1 MVGMQDLGKSPAG
14 KTSLWTWVGGAVAG
28 VAVGA
33 GIWFVATDRSN
44 QTPPGSETGTET
56 AADPA
61 DPAPTETPAEAPAE
75 TPAAID
81 IIAPSIDTVRA
92 EADGSVLIAGA
103 AAPAAKVQVLVD
115 GAVAGTGEADAQGKF
130 ATFLNLGASAK
141 PRVLTLM
148 AEGSDGKDLTSA
160 TNVILA
166 PTPELTPEPE
176 PVPAEGV
183 ADTATSA
190 EPEATEAAAAT
201 ATPDVLVADAE
212 GVTKQTPDTPLAD
225 ILIDTIGYDAL
236 GNVDIAG
243 RGAAGSLVWLYIDN
257 ALSGTAPMSDTGK
270 WRIKLSGISTGVHT
284 LRVDQ
289 LGEDGKVTS
298 RAETPFQREAVEK
311 VAKAPAAPL
320 EAVEPAAP
328 ASETAEP
335 AQTAEPA
342 APPQVKE
349 VTITVQPGFTL
360 WAIARENY
368 GDGMLFVRVYQA
380 NKDQIRNPDLIYPGQ
395 VFTVPSDPSGG

>member
-1 MVGMQDLGKSPAG
+1 M
-14 KTSLWTWVGGAVAG
+14 
-28 VAVGA
+28 
-33 GIWFVATDRSN
+33 
-44 QTPPGSETGTET
+44 
-56 AADPA
+56 
-61 DPAPTETPAEAPAE
+61 
-75 TPAAID
+75 
-81 IIAPSIDTVRA
+81 
-92 EADGSVLIAGA
+92 LIAGA

-148 AEGSDGKDLTSA
+148 AEGPDGKDLTSA

-176 PVPAEGV
+176 PAPAEGV
-183 ADTATSA
+183 ADTAASA
-190 EPEATEAAAAT
+190 EPETTETAAAT

-311 VAKAPAAPL
+311 VATAPAAPL